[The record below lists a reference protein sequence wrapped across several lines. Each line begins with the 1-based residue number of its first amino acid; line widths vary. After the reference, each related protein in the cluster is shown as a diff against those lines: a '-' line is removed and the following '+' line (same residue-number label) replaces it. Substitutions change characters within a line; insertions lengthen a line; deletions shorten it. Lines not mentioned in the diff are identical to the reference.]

1 MNYWLV
7 IIPIISSFIGSL
19 TNWVAIKMLFH
30 PREPKKFIGIT
41 FHGIFPKRQ
50 QQFAEKL
57 GKLVS
62 DEFLSFADIEEKIS
76 NPGNLKK
83 IMPMIELHVDDFLR
97 DRIGKELPMV
107 SMFIG
112 DKTIGR
118 LKGAFMKEIE
128 TLFPEVMKQYAGNLK
143 AELNLEQLVV
153 KKVTGFSSAKLEEIL
168 YKSLSKEFRQVGLL
182 GALIGFIIGIVQVV
196 IIILCS

>member
-1 MNYWLV
+1 MNYWLL
-7 IIPIISSFIGSL
+7 IIPVFSACIGWI
-19 TNWVAIKMLFH
+19 TNWIAIKMLFH
-30 PREPKKFIGIT
+30 PREPRKIFGIT
-41 FHGIFPKRQ
+41 FQGVYPKRQ

-57 GKLVS
+57 GRLIS
-62 DEFLSFADIEEKIS
+62 NEFFSNVDIEEKIS
-76 NPGNLKK
+76 DPANLKK

-118 LKGAFMKEIE
+118 LKGAFMNEIE

-143 AELNLEQLVV
+143 TELNLEQLVV

-168 YKSLSKEFRQVGLL
+168 YRSLSKEFRQVGLL

>member
-1 MNYWLV
+1 MNYWLF
-7 IIPIISSFIGSL
+7 IIPFFSACIGWV

-30 PREPKKFIGIT
+30 PREPRKIMGFT
-41 FHGIFPKRQ
+41 FQGVYPKRK

-57 GKLVS
+57 GRVVS
-62 DEFLSFADIEEKIS
+62 NEFLSNMDLEEKIS
-76 NPGNLKK
+76 DPANLEK
-83 IMPMIELHVDDFLR
+83 IIPMIESHVDDFLR
-97 DRIGKELPMV
+97 ERIGKELPMV

-118 LKGAFMKEIE
+118 LKGAFMKEIG

-143 AELNLEQLVV
+143 TELNLEQLVV
-153 KKVTGFSSAKLEEIL
+153 KKVNSFSSAKLEEIL

-182 GALIGFIIGIVQVV
+182 GALIGFIIGIVQVL
-196 IIILCS
+196 IIIICS